1 LRIVARRNIA
11 STDYP
16 RIAPLDQNQG
26 LHYNDFRATCSPRPA
41 ANQAS
46 TKMNPQKLA
55 QPRGESAK
63 FG

>member
-16 RIAPLDQNQG
+16 HIGALDQNQG
-26 LHYNDFRATCSPRPA
+26 LHYNDFRAKRSARRL
-41 ANQAS
+41 ANQPI
-46 TKMNPQKLA
+46 TNMTPPKLA
-55 QPRGESAK
+55 QSRGESAK